1 VQLATKLRG
10 PLASLLVLA
19 ALPVVAAPEPVRLGG
34 RSFGW
39 PAQIEI
45 RDLERGAA
53 EAAIAEAFAEIE
65 RARVAAREIEQRS
78 RSGAELALDPAALEL
93 VRRAQAICYW
103 SEGTLGPG
111 GGELFRLWGLH
122 VATPALPT
130 PDALAVAVDSARCDQ
145 VGLDA
150 ENARFRVAPGTL
162 LDLAPF
168 DLGWAVDRAA
178 ERLKELGSANFW
190 IAVGPLSR
198 AAGAGPDGRGWR
210 IDLPLF
216 AGQEEALPAFYLRD
230 RSLAVLVPDQR
241 PLRIAGDSYP
251 PFVDFRTGRPATGI
265 VGLLVVTPLAA
276 DALAVGEVMF
286 ARGEREGT
294 MLLGALEFDE
304 RPSIRWLLGGGEGPP
319 LLVDLNWGAVPKR

>member
-1 VQLATKLRG
+1 VRLGSQLPAL
-10 PLASLLVLA
+10 LAALLALA
-19 ALPVVAAPEPVRLGG
+19 ALPLAAAPEPVRLGG

-39 PAQIEI
+39 PAQIEV
-45 RDLERGAA
+45 RDLDRAAA
-53 EAAIAEAFAEIE
+53 EAAIAEAFAELE
-65 RARVAAREIEQRS
+65 RARLAARELEQRS
-78 RSGAELALDPAALEL
+78 RSGTEQTLDPAALEL
-93 VRRAQAICYW
+93 VRRAQAICFW

-111 GGELFRLWGLH
+111 GGELFRIWGLH
-122 VATPALPT
+122 VAAPALPT
-130 PDALAVAVDSARCDQ
+130 PDALAAAVDSARCGQ
-145 VGLDA
+145 VELDV

-178 ERLKELGSANFW
+178 DRLKALGATNFW

-216 AGQEEALPAFYLRD
+216 AGQEEPLPPFYLRD
-230 RSLAVLVPDQR
+230 HALAVLVPDQR

-251 PFVDFRTGRPATGI
+251 PFVDFRSGRPAAGI
-265 VGLLVVTPLAA
+265 VGLVVVTPLAA